1 MDRLTEIRV
10 PPEWESAL
18 TDCLDEPLSP
28 PTSLRTWIVAGLALC
43 LAVAMAAGIFL
54 LYS

>member
-28 PTSLRTWIVAGLALC
+28 PASRGTWIAAGLALC
-43 LAVAMAAGIFL
+43 LAAAMAVGIFL